1 MKTAILA
8 VILCL
13 AGRALI
19 AQPQILVP
27 PQSQTV
33 PTTFT
38 ASFGVDVSSS
48 LGYQWFFNNQPI
60 TNATNHVLNVI
71 NAQQTNAG
79 SYYVLVTNASGSA
92 TSSNVTL
99 TVTNVPVMVS
109 NLQFTTIASLGNS
122 STGSLPQAGVIQAS
136 DGFLYGTTVEG
147 GVNGDGAVF
156 KLSTNG
162 TFAWIYSFTGSSDGA
177 SPVDSLIQTPDG
189 NLYGT
194 AESGGLHGF
203 GDVFRITTNGAL
215 ISLYSFQPGN
225 GDGGY
230 PESPLCL
237 GGDGFLYGTTIT
249 NDAGGEG
256 GTIFK
261 MDTNGNLQWSY
272 GLTAANGLRPLGG
285 LTEGTNGYFYGATSV
300 SGANGLGTVYVI
312 SASGS
317 FTNLYSFTGGADG
330 GYPRAG
336 LVQGTNGQF
345 YGTTTQGG
353 NLSLN
358 GGAGYGTIF
367 EITTNGVLKALY
379 AFDITNGSW
388 PEIGVLGG
396 LVVQPEGG
404 LMLARDGNF
413 YGMAASGGI
422 GDAYD
427 NGNELPAIFGT
438 VFQMTPS
445 GSLTTLLSFNGNY
458 DGAVPLATLWQGQ
471 DDALYGTTSNGGDN
485 DLASGGDGTVFR
497 IGVARPS
504 IQSAR
509 KTGTTFSFTWNA
521 FVNEPYQTQYKDNLS
536 QTNWVNLGS
545 PMIGTN
551 GLDGESDTITA
562 TNAHRFYRVLFDF

>member
-1 MKTAILA
+1 
-8 VILCL
+8 
-13 AGRALI
+13 
-19 AQPQILVP
+19 
-27 PQSQTV
+27 
-33 PTTFT
+33 
-38 ASFGVDVSSS
+38 
-48 LGYQWFFNNQPI
+48 LG
-60 TNATNHVLNVI
+60 
-71 NAQQTNAG
+71 
-79 SYYVLVTNASGSA
+79 S
-92 TSSNVTL
+92 
-99 TVTNVPVMVS
+99 
-109 NLQFTTIASLGNS
+109 
-122 STGSLPQAGVIQAS
+122 
-136 DGFLYGTTVEG
+136 
-147 GVNGDGAVF
+147 
-156 KLSTNG
+156 
-162 TFAWIYSFTGSSDGA
+162 
-177 SPVDSLIQTPDG
+177 
-189 NLYGT
+189 
-194 AESGGLHGF
+194 
-203 GDVFRITTNGAL
+203 
-215 ISLYSFQPGN
+215 
-225 GDGGY
+225 
-230 PESPLCL
+230 
-237 GGDGFLYGTTIT
+237 DGFLYGTTIT

-272 GLTAANGLRPLGG
+272 GLTVANGLRPLGG
-285 LTEGTNGYFYGATSV
+285 VTEATNGYFYGTTSV

-312 SASGS
+312 SAGGS

-330 GYPRAG
+330 AYPRAG

-404 LMLARDGNF
+404 LILARDGNF

-422 GDAYD
+422 GEAYD

-445 GSLTTLLSFNGNY
+445 GNLTTLLSFDGNY
-458 DGAVPLATLWQGQ
+458 DGALPLATLWQGQ